1 MHQTASSEDRF
12 ERRRLG
18 RYRNIGEQD
27 SSSRGKTLRDF
38 VKARQRNDRVTQ
50 ASEPIYDDVFQI
62 DSNPTRCAL
71 AADG

>member
-1 MHQTASSEDRF
+1 VE
-12 ERRRLG
+12 
-18 RYRNIGEQD
+18 
-27 SSSRGKTLRDF
+27 
-38 VKARQRNDRVTQ
+38 ARQRNDRVTQ